1 MYERLGVRFQ
11 DIVIQRRDHTQDGE
25 NVNDGVSYHYNNFNG
40 LKIGEVFDVGAV
52 VVCFWLVY

>member
-1 MYERLGVRFQ
+1 MYKRLGVRFQ

-25 NVNDGVSYHYNNFNG
+25 NVNDGVPYHYNNFNG
-40 LKIGEVFDVGAV
+40 LEIGEVFDVGTV